1 MMIFQKV
8 SSAKAGL
15 PSRRLSLEG
24 NSNLGGHRNATRP
37 WEENAGSE
45 LRLTVSSIFLDTDV
59 KLDTIV
65 QIVNTHYLQPMNS
78 RNAAALQTRTARPA
92 QCLKRVPILDAAA
105 DVFCREGFSGA
116 SIDEIAAQACVSRQ
130 TIYNHYREKETLFIA
145 VIADVTARANTAIFA
160 ALAAFPDKPQNLR
173 EDLAAFAINLN
184 RNCLYNQDG
193 KFLRKLVQSEGPR
206 YPHLFEAWREHG
218 PCKIGTAIGAIF
230 ARLHHQGLLHVPD
243 CDIAARQFTALI
255 NADLQMTTLFGE
267 TPTEADIEISAQQG
281 VDMFL
286 RGYGVQAKALA

>member
-1 MMIFQKV
+1 MTT
-8 SSAKAGL
+8 
-15 PSRRLSLEG
+15 
-24 NSNLGGHRNATRP
+24 RNAIALRERP
-37 WEENAGSE
+37 
-45 LRLTVSSIFLDTDV
+45 
-59 KLDTIV
+59 
-65 QIVNTHYLQPMNS
+65 
-78 RNAAALQTRTARPA
+78 ARPA

-105 DVFCREGFSGA
+105 EVFCREGFSGA
-116 SIDEIAAQACVSRQ
+116 SIDEIAARACVSRQ

-145 VIADVTARANTAIFA
+145 VVADVTARANTAVFA
-160 ALAAFPDKPQNLR
+160 ALAAFPDRPERLR
-173 EDLAAFAINLN
+173 EDLIAFAIDLN

-230 ARLHHQGLLHVPD
+230 ARLHHQGVLNIPD

-267 TPTEADIEISAQQG
+267 TPSETAIESAAQQG

-286 RGYGVQAKALA
+286 RGYGAATQTGA